1 MVSTAIHS
9 TELKQLFQT
18 GDRLFDL
25 GQFETALN
33 TFQEALKIVLTSEQ
47 QINILNRI
55 GLVYRGLEKYDC
67 ALKYLNLALQLA
79 QEVGDQNR
87 VVMILNDIGETYC
100 LSIEYT
106 SALRYYGQALEIAQD
121 FCNLLGMGIILNHLG
136 EIYNLLGLFEKALNC
151 CQKSLEIFHK
161 LERKSELDKLAIQ
174 INIAT
179 ALHNIGEAY
188 LWIGRY
194 TQAKEILELTLAIRQ
209 KICKVT
215 LNKFSQTPDSLD
227 KKILPNNYPNSKKS
241 SQTNQLLQQEKICFS
256 QSIISQYRVDLGNT
270 MNLIEKV
277 YRYIGQL
284 QKAEKSR
291 QQKLEIWDTCG
302 EKYVIYNTYILPF
315 YLRFRCHYM

>member
-1 MVSTAIHS
+1 MGSTAIHS
-9 TELKQLFQT
+9 TKLKQLSQT

-25 GQFETALN
+25 GQFEIALN

-79 QEVGDQNR
+79 QEIGDQNL

-106 SALRYYGQALEIAQD
+106 SALRYYAQALEIAQY
-121 FCNLLGMGIILNHLG
+121 FSNLLGIGIILNHLG
-136 EIYNLLGLFEKALNC
+136 EIYNLLGLFEKTLNC

-161 LERKSELDKLAIQ
+161 LERKSELDKLACQ

-179 ALHNIGEAY
+179 ALSNIGEAY
-188 LWIGRY
+188 LWMGRY
-194 TQAKEILELTLAIRQ
+194 TQAKEILELTVAIRQ

-227 KKILPNNYPNSKKS
+227 KNILHNNYPNSKKS
-241 SQTNQLLQQEKICFS
+241 SQTNQLLQQEKICLS
-256 QSIISQYRVDLGNT
+256 QSIICQHGADLANT

-277 YRYIGQL
+277 YRHIGQL
-284 QKAEKSR
+284 QKAEKYR
-291 QQKLEIWDTCG
+291 QQKLEIWETCG

-315 YLRFRCHYM
+315 YLRFSCHYA